1 MCGLQNKEKGNW
13 DWEKIF
19 TDPESANGLWERE
32 RKVLEFNSK
41 MLKQPIKYVK
51 SQEAEAGGFQ
61 VGES

>member
-1 MCGLQNKEKGNW
+1 MCGLQNKEKDNS

-19 TDPESANGLWERE
+19 TDPESANGLGERE

-51 SQEAEAGGFQ
+51 TQEAEAGEFQ

>member
-1 MCGLQNKEKGNW
+1 MDFKTSKKTTQTER
-13 DWEKIF
+13 KIF
-19 TDPESANGLWERE
+19 TGPESANGLGERE

-51 SQEAEAGGFQ
+51 TQEAEAGEFQ